1 LDACLAA
8 AKEAYEVVEARV
20 SATAGNIGRW
30 ATTWQSKVNGEGV
43 ELPPDV
49 RADVEALVASAW
61 ASDTMILLAVV
72 SLHAADLVQQAKRDR
87 DGTLQVRGLCSIA
100 PCGGLYPW
108 PDAGGLTASSPE

>member
-20 SATAGNIGRW
+20 SATAGTIGRW
-30 ATTWQSKVNGEGV
+30 ATTWLSKVNGGV

-61 ASDTMILLAVV
+61 AAGPMILLAVV
-72 SLHAADLVQQAKRDR
+72 SLQTADLVQQAKRGR
-87 DGTLQVRGLCSIA
+87 GGTLQVRGLCLKSVMV
-100 PCGGLYPW
+100 L
-108 PDAGGLTASSPE
+108 